1 MKKSPTK
8 KPAKKTTKSVARKVV
23 VGEDEFCPTCMEW
36 RPYDERGRCKV
47 CGHVIKKISGE
58 GRKIT
63 DEYDLKDFA
72 DDHEE
77 QQDTSEF

>member
-1 MKKSPTK
+1 MKKGPSK
-8 KPAKKTTKSVARKVV
+8 KPKKKTSTSAAQKVV

-36 RPYDERGRCKV
+36 RSYDDHGRCMV
-47 CGHVIKKISGE
+47 CGHIIKKIGGE

-72 DDHEE
+72 NDHEE

>member
-1 MKKSPTK
+1 MKKSPPK
-8 KPAKKTTKSVARKVV
+8 KKRVKTTKPSARKVV

-36 RPYDERGRCKV
+36 RSYDEHGRCIV
-47 CGHVIKKISGE
+47 CRHIIKKLAGE

-63 DEYDLKDFA
+63 DEYDLKDFV

-77 QQDTSEF
+77 QTDSNEF

>member
-1 MKKSPTK
+1 MKKSSPK
-8 KPAKKTTKSVARKVV
+8 KMVTKTTKPVARKVV

-36 RPYDERGRCKV
+36 RSYDERGRCKV
-47 CGHVIKKISGE
+47 CGHIIKKIAGE
-58 GRKIT
+58 GKKIT

-77 QQDTSEF
+77 QPDSSEF